1 MRFWLNGERVQIRL
15 GEVFYMFEK
24 STMIELR
31 KTCLCE
37 EQRPDYLKQMILLA
51 LREYK
56 VSLSQARGLF
66 DEIIIQIEDSP
77 IR

>member
-1 MRFWLNGERVQIRL
+1 
-15 GEVFYMFEK
+15 MFEK
-24 STMIELR
+24 LAMIESR
-31 KTCLCE
+31 KRCLNE

-51 LREYK
+51 LREHK

-77 IR
+77 IK